1 MDIKNLINKIK
12 EFPSKIDTIIG
23 ELLKEN
29 LVEVE
34 SVRVLNKSAKTI
46 MYKYFFKLEEINY
59 ILIEEYLFKERETNF
74 DLRRAVGKNFYI
86 YKDE

>member
-1 MDIKNLINKIK
+1 MDIKSLINKIE

-46 MYKYFFKLEEINY
+46 MYKYFFELEEINY

-74 DLRRAVGKNFYI
+74 DLRGR
-86 YKDE
+86 

>member
-1 MDIKNLINKIK
+1 MDIANLIAKIK
-12 EFPSKIDTIIG
+12 DFPAKIDTVIG
-23 ELLKEN
+23 DLIKEN
-29 LVEVE
+29 LKDMK

-46 MYKYFFKLEEINY
+46 MYKYFFELKKQNY